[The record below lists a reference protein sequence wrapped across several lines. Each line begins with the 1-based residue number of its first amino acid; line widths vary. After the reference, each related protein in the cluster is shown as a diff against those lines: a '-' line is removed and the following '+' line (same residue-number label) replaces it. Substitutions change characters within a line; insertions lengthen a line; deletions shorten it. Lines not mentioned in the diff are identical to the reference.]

1 MPKRRSVITG
11 VGLVS
16 ALGLGKDESMN
27 ALLSNEIGIDKVS
40 SFDAENLKSRV
51 SGEAPVVKM
60 NQVVPKS
67 HRKSV
72 KLMSRDIQLAVMA
85 ADCAMQDSGLN
96 TRANNPDGPID
107 IDPTRSGVNIGAGS
121 MCCDLSELSQ
131 AASTSVTDGVFDLK
145 TWGSGG
151 MESLTPLWLLKY
163 LPNMLSCHVSIIYD
177 LQGPSNSITC
187 GDTSGL
193 MALGEAR
200 RHISSNKA
208 DIVLAGGAESK
219 VNAMNF
225 TRYALN
231 NLSSSK
237 YNDTP
242 KESSRPF
249 ATDADGFV
257 AAEGGAILV
266 MEEYERAT
274 GRGAKI
280 YAEVVGY
287 GSSFNHGRSDNDF
300 INPETN
306 CKGTTVAIQKALKDA
321 GIEAEDIDLLIPHGS
336 GVPAHDKAEA
346 AGIEAAL
353 GDAAAT
359 VPVLATKSRIGM
371 AGAGSGAIDA
381 AIAVLSMDRGV
392 IAETLNCKSKAEG
405 CSLNLTTGGK
415 IEKEIKYALVT
426 NYSLGGQTTA
436 IVLKKHD

>member
-16 ALGLGKDESMN
+16 ALGLGKDECFD
-27 ALLSNEIGIDKVS
+27 ALLNNKIGITKVS
-40 SFDAENLKSRV
+40 TFDSDKLESRV
-51 SGEAPVVKM
+51 AGESPVVKM
-60 NQVVPKS
+60 NQNVPKS

-72 KLMSRDIQLAVMA
+72 KLMSRDIQLAVLA

-121 MCCDLSELSQ
+121 MCCDLEELSQ
-131 AASTSVTDGVFDLK
+131 ATVGSVTDGTFDLK
-145 TWGSGG
+145 KWGSGG

-193 MALGEAR
+193 MAFVESR
-200 RHISSNKA
+200 RHIASNKA

-225 TRYALN
+225 VRYGLN
-231 NLSSSK
+231 GLLTTK
-237 YNDTP
+237 YNDAP
-242 KESSRPF
+242 EDASRPF
-249 ATDADGFV
+249 DADADGMV

-266 MEEYERAT
+266 MEEYERAV

-280 YAEVVGY
+280 YAEVVGC
-287 GSSFNHGRSDNDF
+287 GSSFNLGSSGSDF
-300 INPETN
+300 INPEPD
-306 CKGTTVAIQKALKDA
+306 CKGTAIAIQKALEDA
-321 GIEAEDIDLLIPHGS
+321 GIKAEDLDLVIPHGS
-336 GVPAHDKAEA
+336 GIAAHDKAEA
-346 AGIEAAL
+346 QGIQSALGEAAESI
-353 GDAAAT
+353 A
-359 VPVLATKSRIGM
+359 VLATKSRIGM
-371 AGAGSGAIDA
+371 TGAGSGAIDA
-381 AIAVLSMDRGV
+381 AIALLSMDKGV
-392 IAETLNCKSKAEG
+392 IAETLNCKTKTEG
-405 CSLNLTTGGK
+405 CKLNLTTSGK

-426 NYSLGGQTTA
+426 NYSMGGQTTA
-436 IVLKKHD
+436 IVLKKVQ

>member
-16 ALGLGKDESMN
+16 ALGLGKDECFE
-27 ALLSNEIGIDKVS
+27 ALLNNEIGIDKVS
-40 SFDAENLKSRV
+40 TFDSEKLASRV
-51 SGEAPVVKM
+51 TGVAPEVKM
-60 NQVVPKS
+60 NKVVPKS

-72 KLMSRDIQLAVMA
+72 KLMSRDIQLAVLA

-96 TRANNPDGPID
+96 TKANNPDGPID

-121 MCCDLSELSQ
+121 MCCDLTELSQ
-131 AASTSVTDGVFDLK
+131 AANSSVTDGKFDLQK
-145 TWGSGG
+145 WGNGG

-200 RHISSNKA
+200 RHIASDKA

-225 TRYALN
+225 TRYKLN
-231 NLSSSK
+231 NLLCCK

-242 KESSRPF
+242 KEASRPF
-249 ATDADGFV
+249 EAEAGGLV
-257 AAEGGAILV
+257 AAEGGAIMVL
-266 MEEYERAT
+266 EEHDRAVA
-274 GRGAKI
+274 RGAKI
-280 YAEVVGY
+280 YAELVGY
-287 GSSFNHGRSDNDF
+287 GSSFNRGMSANDF
-300 INPETN
+300 VNPEAD
-306 CKGTTVAIQKALKDA
+306 CKGTTIAIQKALAEA
-321 GIEAEDIDLLIPHGS
+321 GITPAELDLVIPHGS
-336 GVPAHDKAEA
+336 GVASHDKAEA
-346 AGIEAAL
+346 AAIQAAL
-353 GDAAAT
+353 GDAASD

-371 AGAGSGAIDA
+371 TGAGSGAIDL
-381 AIAVLSMDRGV
+381 AIALLSMEKGV
-392 IAETLNCKSKAEG
+392 IAETLNCKSKVEG

-436 IVLKKHD
+436 IVLKK